1 MCSFRIT
8 PDGPAVIPCL
18 GPRSRRHSKRGSVK
32 STYDGEISKR
42 ITDQH
47 LLESLSKDT
56 RIRIKPPK
64 TGDKASRSSQ
74 SSSPRLK
81 TRKSGSS
88 STISFNSNHSG
99 NNTTNTKNKNQ
110 DKNIRQRPK
119 FPEYTAQPYRR
130 HVDKPNLDEQAEN
143 YLNGSKGEEEEEEE
157 ITSIEDC
164 RSIKSQLKK
173 LLAYLIQERDYHQG
187 LNVHQK
193 IIQLDAKIWELD
205 HYTDELYGMR
215 HRMAKHQ
222 EIEQVVKLYLDDWET
237 SFSEFLENAQLEA
250 NQIEEEN
257 LKELEEFDSQIPEDL
272 TIEFRKPSKRLIDIR
287 NAERRLAL
295 DNRLP
300 MAMKLKKIGDQ
311 IEQVEAEEAFK
322 KQKSLI
328 NERRRRLIKEQK
340 ERIKVFYAHI
350 NSVKLTLV
358 QQRDK
363 LIQGYLFRLNDL
375 DKKLDKDADELKIK
389 IENYCNSRVN
399 EDRLEY
405 VQNEELGID
414 IPRSRP
420 SAGYNASI
428 QNRKAKSSSE
438 KERRRSSQ
446 RVTVTPVTRN
456 SAKSPRKAYP
466 FV

>member
-1 MCSFRIT
+1 
-8 PDGPAVIPCL
+8 
-18 GPRSRRHSKRGSVK
+18 
-32 STYDGEISKR
+32 
-42 ITDQH
+42 
-47 LLESLSKDT
+47 
-56 RIRIKPPK
+56 
-64 TGDKASRSSQ
+64 
-74 SSSPRLK
+74 
-81 TRKSGSS
+81 
-88 STISFNSNHSG
+88 
-99 NNTTNTKNKNQ
+99 
-110 DKNIRQRPK
+110 
-119 FPEYTAQPYRR
+119 
-130 HVDKPNLDEQAEN
+130 
-143 YLNGSKGEEEEEEE
+143 
-157 ITSIEDC
+157 
-164 RSIKSQLKK
+164 
-173 LLAYLIQERDYHQG
+173 
-187 LNVHQK
+187 
-193 IIQLDAKIWELD
+193 
-205 HYTDELYGMR
+205 MR

-322 KQKSLI
+322 RQKSLI